1 MPGQGKNKTVCQE
14 NIDEGGSA
22 NLISKKEALKQNVL
36 RNKNCYYVMVKVI
49 ILQEDK
55 IVLNLGYT

>member
-22 NLISKKEALKQNVL
+22 NLISNRGDFKAKCA
-36 RNKNCYYVMVKVI
+36 
-49 ILQEDK
+49 QE
-55 IVLNLGYT
+55 

>member
-1 MPGQGKNKTVCQE
+1 MKAVV
-14 NIDEGGSA
+14 
-22 NLISKKEALKQNVL
+22 LIWYQIEETLKQNVL